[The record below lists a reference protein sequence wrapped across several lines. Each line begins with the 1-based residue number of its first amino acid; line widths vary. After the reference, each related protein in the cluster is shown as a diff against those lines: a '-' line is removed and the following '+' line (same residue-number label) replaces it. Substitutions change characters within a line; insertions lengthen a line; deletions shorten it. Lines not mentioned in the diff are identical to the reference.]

1 MDRLSAWE
9 TAKLRRITSNCV
21 ELRRIAPN
29 CIVLIGDCPGA
40 ANRAAR
46 WCILLATWSLSAS
59 AARRRDSDPTY
70 ARRQT
75 HADRPTDKQTNRQTN
90 RHVHTYTHIYI
101 YTHADMQTYTKW
113 LIQEAANKISTV
125 AVNNSTVAVN
135 NSTVA
140 VNNSTVAVNNSTVAV
155 NNSTVA
161 VNNST
166 AAVNNSIEARKLHA
180 IPLR

>member
-90 RHVHTYTHIYI
+90 RHVHTYYI

-125 AVNNSTVAVN
+125 AVNNSTVV
-135 NSTVA
+135 
-140 VNNSTVAVNNSTVAV
+140 V